1 MRSALDRIGAVV
13 TKEFRHLARDPRTVG
28 IVLLMPVFQLLVF
41 AYAISFDVSHL
52 PTLVID
58 NDRTPASREY
68 LRQYS
73 GSPLFTIVGYA
84 DDQASA
90 ERAFQAGSAEVAVI
104 VPAGFGRQL
113 AAGGQGQVGVL
124 IDGSEPNSARV
135 AQAYTNALN
144 LTYRQGIATAWAGSQ
159 GIDLGSIGQLESRV
173 RTWYNPERRSAIF
186 LIPGLMAVILAIVTV
201 QQTAQTLV
209 RERDLGTADQ
219 LAVSPLRKLELMLG
233 KLLPWTLLAFVDV
246 VVITALAIGVF
257 GVPLR
262 GDVLALTVGA
272 ALFVFCALGMGL
284 VISALA
290 PSVDVANIAAL
301 LVAFLPTFLLSG
313 FVFALDQIPTVLD
326 WVSYLFPARYMITIS
341 RGVFLKGSGWPEL
354 WQQVAVLGLYAVLSL
369 AAASLLYSRRRTR

>member
-1 MRSALDRIGAVV
+1 MKAALDRIGAVV
-13 TKEFRHLARDPRTVG
+13 SKEFRHLARDPRTVG

-41 AYAISFDVSHL
+41 AYAISFDVTHL
-52 PTLVID
+52 PTIVVD

-68 LRQYS
+68 LRQYT
-73 GSPLFTIVGYA
+73 GSPLFQIVAYA
-84 DDQASA
+84 DDQAA
-90 ERAFQAGSAEVAVI
+90 VEEAFQQNRAEVGVI

-113 AAGGQGQVGVL
+113 AGGTQGQVAVL

-144 LTYRQGIATAWAGSQ
+144 LAYHQQVVTQWADSQ
-159 GIDLGSIGQLESRV
+159 GVDVAGVGQLEPRV

-219 LAVSPLRKLELMLG
+219 LAVSPLRKTELMLG

-246 VVITALAIGVF
+246 AVITGLAIWLF
-257 GVPLR
+257 DVPLR
-262 GDVLALTVGA
+262 GDVLTLGVGA

-301 LVAFLPTFLLSG
+301 LIAFLPTFLLSG
-313 FVFALDQIPTVLD
+313 FVFALDQIPTVLQ
-326 WVSYLFPARYMITIS
+326 WISYVFPARYMITVS

-354 WQQVAVLGLYAVLSL
+354 WPEIAALGGYAVIAL
-369 AAASLLYSRRRTR
+369 AAASVLYSRRSR